1 VQTNREL
8 SGAASPDPL
17 VDESRLLGRL
27 RAGDESAFVELVDRY
42 AGAMLRIARLY
53 VRNESVAEEI
63 VQEAW
68 LNMLKGIEGFEGRS
82 TLRTWIFTILGNCA
96 RKRLKKE
103 GRSVPLTALAG
114 DADESSVPEERF
126 FPTTHPRWA
135 GMWSTLVDAWDE
147 VPDEELLGG
156 EAREQLRKVVSDL
169 PARYAAV
176 FVLREVD
183 GWSSQEVAALL
194 DISAENQ
201 RVLLH
206 RARTRIRDALEEYFE
221 QRKQ

>member
-1 VQTNREL
+1 MRVKGPVLCEDANVTDQGLAR
-8 SGAASPDPL
+8 A
-17 VDESRLLGRL
+17 
-27 RAGDESAFVELVDRY
+27 RAGDEDAFRTLLARY
-42 AGAMLRIARLY
+42 GPAMLRTARLF
-53 VRNESVAEEI
+53 VRDEEVAEEI
-63 VQEAW
+63 VQETWIAV
-68 LNMLKGIEGFEGRS
+68 LRGVERFEGRS
-82 TLRTWIFTILGNCA
+82 SLRTWIFTILGNCA

-103 GRSVPLTALAG
+103 GRSVPLASLGGNT
-114 DADESSVPEERF
+114 DEPSVPEERF

-156 EAREQLRKVVSDL
+156 EAREQLRKAVADL

-176 FVLREVD
+176 FVLREVE

-194 DISAENQ
+194 EISAENQ

-206 RARTRIRDALEEYFE
+206 RARTRIREALEEYFE